1 MQKDAISA
9 QEVTLD
15 DVATTKSLQWT
26 RQDTTWMLSLFG
38 TAVGA
43 GILFLPIN
51 AGMGGFW
58 PLVLMAAIIGPMT
71 YLAHRGLSRFV
82 CSSSRPGS
90 DITDV
95 VEEHFGVGAG
105 KAITM
110 LYFFAIYPIVLIYG
124 VGITNTVESFIVNQ
138 LNIFVE
144 IPRLAADG
152 APMLTEAGVQIM
164 DKVSGVPRWLL
175 SGGLIIAMMSVM
187 VAGEKFMLKVTQLL
201 VYPLVA
207 ILAFMSFY
215 LIPDWK
221 MDALNVVPSTGA
233 FLGTVWLT
241 IPVLIFAFNHSPA
254 ISQFSVALKRE
265 HGQNAARKAD
275 SILRNTTMMLVGFVM
290 LFVFSCVL
298 SLSPAQLA
306 EAKAN
311 NLPILSYLANVHDSG
326 FVSYFGPIIA
336 FVAIIS
342 SFFGH
347 YMGATEGMKGII
359 SKQLRSSNK
368 EVSDKKL
375 NKFILGFMFFT
386 IWAVAVINPSILG
399 MIEAL
404 GGPIIAAILY
414 LMPMYAIH
422 KVPALAPYRGRVS
435 NIFVVIAGLLSMT
448 AILFGLLS

>member
-1 MQKDAISA
+1 MQNEATVSEVMIS
-9 QEVTLD
+9 
-15 DVATTKSLQWT
+15 TKQGWSRT
-26 RQDTTWMLSLFG
+26 DTTWMLSLFG

-58 PLVLMAAIIGPMT
+58 PLVMMAAIIGPMT

-82 CSSSRPGS
+82 CSSQKQGS
-90 DITDV
+90 DITHV
-95 VEEHFGVGAG
+95 VEEYFGVGAG
-105 KAITM
+105 KAITL

-124 VGITNTVESFIVNQ
+124 VGITNTVDSFIVNQ
-138 LNIFVE
+138 LGMASP
-144 IPRLAADG
+144 PRFIL
-152 APMLTEAGVQIM
+152 
-164 DKVSGVPRWLL
+164 SGV
-175 SGGLIIAMMSVM
+175 LILGMMSVM

-207 ILAFMSFY
+207 ILAFMSLY
-215 LIPDWK
+215 LIPSWK
-221 MDALNVVPSTGA
+221 TDALMQVPAAGE

-241 IPVLIFAFNHSPA
+241 IPVLVFAFNHSPA
-254 ISQFSVALKRE
+254 ISQFSVSLKKQ
-265 HGQNAARKAD
+265 HGQNAAKKAD
-275 SILRNTTMMLVGFVM
+275 VILRNTTLMLVGFVM

-306 EAKAN
+306 EAKAQ
-311 NLPILSYLANVHDSG
+311 NLPILSYLANVHSSG

-336 FVAIIS
+336 VIAIVS

-359 SKQLRSSNK
+359 TKQLRSANK
-368 EVSDKKL
+368 EVADSKIE
-375 NKFILGFMFFT
+375 KFILGFMFLT
-386 IWAVAVINPSILG
+386 IWGVAIINPSILG

-414 LMPMYAIH
+414 LMPMYAVY
-422 KVPALAPYRGRVS
+422 KVPALKAYRGRIS
-435 NIFVVIAGLLSMT
+435 NIFVIIAGLLAMT
-448 AILFGLLS
+448 AIVFGMLS

>member
-1 MQKDAISA
+1 MQNETSVSPANSTDS
-9 QEVTLD
+9 QVTST
-15 DVATTKSLQWT
+15 ASQGWT
-26 RQDTTWMLSLFG
+26 RKDTTWMLSLFG

-58 PLVLMAAIIGPMT
+58 PLVMMALIIGPMT

-82 CSSSRPGS
+82 CASQKQGS

-95 VEEHFGVGAG
+95 VEEYFGVGAG
-105 KAITM
+105 KAITV

-124 VGITNTVESFIVNQ
+124 VGITNTVDSFIVNQ
-138 LNIFVE
+138 LGFAS
-144 IPRLAADG
+144 P
-152 APMLTEAGVQIM
+152 
-164 DKVSGVPRWLL
+164 PRWIL
-175 SGGLIIAMMSVM
+175 SGLLIVAMMSVM
-187 VAGEKFMLKVTQLL
+187 VSGEKLMLKVTQFL

-207 ILAFMSFY
+207 ILAFMSLY
-215 LIPDWK
+215 LIPSWK
-221 MDALNVVPSTGA
+221 TDALLQVPQAGE

-241 IPVLIFAFNHSPA
+241 IPVLVFAFNHSPA

-265 HGQNAARKAD
+265 HGQNAAKKAD
-275 SILRNTTMMLVGFVM
+275 VILRNTTMMLVGFVM

-306 EAKAN
+306 EAKAQ
-311 NLPILSYLANVHDSG
+311 NLPILSYLANVHASG

-336 FVAIIS
+336 VIAIVS

-359 SKQLRSSNK
+359 TKQLRSSK
-368 EVSDKKL
+368 KDVSGKQVD
-375 NKFILGFMFFT
+375 KFILGFMFVT
-386 IWAVAVINPSILG
+386 IWGVAVINPSILG

-414 LMPMYAIH
+414 LMPMYAVH
-422 KVPALAPYRGRVS
+422 KVPALKAYRGRIS
-435 NIFVVIAGLLSMT
+435 NIFVVIAGLLAMT
-448 AILFGLLS
+448 AILFGMLS